1 MLQTMRLVLHDRSCI
16 PRECTCQPRYER
28 DSPCWKSYTH
38 MSRSTS
44 LTFLPT
50 QNAVQGPV
58 FPSGERCLGV
68 GRVARG
74 HAEPNGPRTC
84 ARHRRA
90 LGGRRIVE
98 SLTNVHGA
106 GGTPKELDAS
116 ICKLAPRCSATA
128 AHKRLHPWLGG
139 TLVTLRHCAVGFWW
153 LVVWRKRVVLPLL
166 AKRSGR
172 FIPQEFATI
181 GELGKHVIQAWDD

>member
-1 MLQTMRLVLHDRSCI
+1 MPFKDLSSPAVNVAWALAGLLVA
-16 PRECTCQPRYER
+16 
-28 DSPCWKSYTH
+28 
-38 MSRSTS
+38 
-44 LTFLPT
+44 T
-50 QNAVQGPV
+50 QNPMAL
-58 FPSGERCLGV
+58 E
-68 GRVARG
+68 
-74 HAEPNGPRTC
+74 
-84 ARHRRA
+84 RA
-90 LGGRRIVE
+90 LATAGLWAGGRRIVE

-153 LVVWRKRVVLPLL
+153 LVVWRKRVVLQQL
-166 AKRSGR
+166 AQGRSR
-172 FIPQEFATI
+172 FIAQEFATI